1 MNSAPNAPSS
11 PKTALPSGINAA
23 ALIPEMLPGFSLRAR
38 NSFGF
43 EVLAEQVYSITK
55 PEQIGPVIEAIELA
69 GMPWRILGGGSNVI
83 LPPLLP
89 GVTLLMDIAGQAITQ
104 QDASGAVVS
113 VGGGVNWH
121 DFVIWTLDQ
130 GLPGLENL
138 ALIPGTV
145 GASPI
150 QNIGAYGVEVGEYI
164 RSIEAY
170 DCHSKT
176 GVNLLASECA
186 FSYRNSIF
194 KAQPNRYIITRV
206 HFYLP
211 ATWSP
216 HLRYA
221 DLAAA
226 FASDHLPTAEEVM
239 VAVCK
244 IRNRKLPDPKL
255 IGNAGSFFQNPI
267 VKKAQY
273 LALLEQ
279 FPELVSYP
287 EGDENEGKRK
297 LAAGWMIDRCG
308 FKGMRAGAVG
318 VYQHQAL
325 VLVNYGGGSADSVL
339 ALAKTIQDKVQDTFG
354 VPLAIEPIRY

>member
-1 MNSAPNAPSS
+1 
-11 PKTALPSGINAA
+11 
-23 ALIPEMLPGFSLRAR
+23 MLPNFSLRAR

-43 EVLAEQVYSITK
+43 EVLAEQAYSITRA
-55 PEQIGPVIEAIELA
+55 EQIRVVMEAIEAA
-69 GMPWRILGGGSNVI
+69 GMPWRVLGGGSNVI
-83 LPPLLP
+83 LPPTLP
-89 GVTLLMDIAGQAITQ
+89 GITLLMDIAGQTITQ
-104 QDASGAVVS
+104 QDDSGAVIT
-113 VGGGVNWH
+113 VGAGVNWH

-130 GLPGLENL
+130 SLPGLENL

-145 GASPI
+145 GAAPI

-164 RSIEAY
+164 QSIEAY

-176 GVNLLASECA
+176 VVNVPASDCA
-186 FSYRNSIF
+186 FTYRNSIF
-194 KAQPNRYIITRV
+194 KAHPNRYIITRV

-211 ATWSP
+211 AAWSP
-216 HLRYA
+216 RLRYA

-226 FASDHLPTAEEVM
+226 FANDHAPTAEEVM

-267 VKKAQY
+267 VEQPQY
-273 LALLEQ
+273 LHLLDQ

-287 EGDENEGKRK
+287 EGDEGSGKRK

-308 FKGMRAGAVG
+308 FKGLRAGAVG
-318 VYQHQAL
+318 VYERQAL
-325 VLVNYGGGSADSVL
+325 VLVNHGGGSADSVL

-354 VPLAIEPIRY
+354 VALSIEPIRY

>member
-1 MNSAPNAPSS
+1 
-11 PKTALPSGINAA
+11 
-23 ALIPEMLPGFSLRAR
+23 
-38 NSFGF
+38 
-43 EVLAEQVYSITK
+43 VL
-55 PEQIGPVIEAIELA
+55 
-69 GMPWRILGGGSNVI
+69 
-83 LPPLLP
+83 
-89 GVTLLMDIAGQAITQ
+89 
-104 QDASGAVVS
+104 
-113 VGGGVNWH
+113 
-121 DFVIWTLDQ
+121 WTFDR

-145 GASPI
+145 GAAPI

-164 RSIEAY
+164 QSIEAY

-176 GVNLLASECA
+176 IVNLPASECA
-186 FSYRNSIF
+186 FTYRNSIF
-194 KAQPNRYIITRV
+194 KAHPKRYIITRV

-211 ATWSP
+211 SAWSP
-216 HLRYA
+216 RLRYA

-226 FASDHLPTAEEVM
+226 FANRHAPTAEEVM

-267 VKKAQY
+267 VEQAQY

-287 EGDENEGKRK
+287 EGDEREGKRK

-308 FKGMRAGAVG
+308 FKGLRAGAVG

-325 VLVNYGGGSADSVL
+325 VLVNHGGGNADSVL

-354 VPLAIEPIRY
+354 VALLIEPIRY

>member
-1 MNSAPNAPSS
+1 
-11 PKTALPSGINAA
+11 
-23 ALIPEMLPGFSLRAR
+23 MLPEFSLRAR

-43 EVLAEQVYSITK
+43 EVLAEQAYSITDAY
-55 PEQIGPVIEAIELA
+55 QIGAVMAAIEAA
-69 GMPWRILGGGSNVI
+69 GLPWRVLGGGSNVI
-83 LPPLLP
+83 LPPTLP
-89 GVTLLMDIAGQAITQ
+89 GVTLLMDIAGQAITH
-104 QDASGAVVS
+104 QDESGAMVS
-113 VGGGVNWH
+113 VGAGVNWH

-145 GASPI
+145 GAAPI

-164 RSIEAY
+164 QSIEAY

-176 GVNLLASECA
+176 LVKLPASDCA
-186 FSYRNSIF
+186 FTYRNSIF
-194 KAQPNRYIITRV
+194 KAHPNRYIITRV

-211 ATWSP
+211 AAWSP
-216 HLRYA
+216 RLRYA

-226 FASDHLPTAEEVM
+226 FANRHAPTAEEVM

-267 VKKAQY
+267 VEKAQY

-279 FPELVSYP
+279 FPELVSHP
-287 EGDENEGKRK
+287 EGNERDGKRK

-308 FKGMRAGAVG
+308 FKGLRAGAVG
-318 VYQHQAL
+318 VYERQAL
-325 VLVNYGGGSADSVL
+325 VLVNHGGGSADSVL

-354 VPLAIEPIRY
+354 VALWIEPIRY

>member
-1 MNSAPNAPSS
+1 
-11 PKTALPSGINAA
+11 
-23 ALIPEMLPGFSLRAR
+23 MLSDFSLRAR

-43 EVLAEQVYSITK
+43 EVLAEQAYSITHA
-55 PEQIGPVIEAIELA
+55 EQIGAVMKMIEAVGL
-69 GMPWRILGGGSNVI
+69 PWRVLGGGSNVI
-83 LPPLLP
+83 LPPSLP
-89 GVTLLMDIAGQAITQ
+89 GVTLLMDITGQAITQ
-104 QDASGAVVS
+104 HDKSGAVIS
-113 VGGGVNWH
+113 VGAGVNWH
-121 DFVIWTLDQ
+121 DFVIWTIDQ

-145 GASPI
+145 GAAPI

-164 RSIEAY
+164 QSIEAY
-170 DCHSKT
+170 DCHSKNL
-176 GVNLLASECA
+176 VNMLASHCA
-186 FSYRNSIF
+186 FAYRNSIF
-194 KAQPNRYIITRV
+194 KANPNRYIITRV

-211 ATWSP
+211 TAWAP
-216 HLRYA
+216 RLRYA

-226 FASDHLPTAEEVM
+226 FASDQKPSAEEVM

-267 VKKAQY
+267 VEKAQY
-273 LALLEQ
+273 LTLLEQ

-287 EGDENEGKRK
+287 EGSERDGKRK
-297 LAAGWMIDRCG
+297 LAAGWMIDHCG
-308 FKGMRAGAVG
+308 FKGMRFGAVG

-325 VLVNYGGGSADSVL
+325 VLVNHGDGNADSVL

-354 VPLAIEPIRY
+354 VALSVEPIRY

>member
-11 PKTALPSGINAA
+11 PKTVPLSGINPI
-23 ALIPEMLPGFSLRAR
+23 ALSPELLPHFSLRSR

-43 EVLAEQVYSITK
+43 DVIAEQVYSITNAT
-55 PEQIGPVIEAIELA
+55 QIGTVIQAIEAA
-69 GMPWRILGGGSNVI
+69 GLPWRVLGGGSNVI
-83 LPPLLP
+83 LPQVLP
-89 GVTLLMDIAGQAITQ
+89 GITLLMDIAGQTITH
-104 QDASGAVVS
+104 QDESGAVVS
-113 VGGGVNWH
+113 VGAGVNWH
-121 DFVIWTLDQ
+121 DFVIWTLDHS
-130 GLPGLENL
+130 LPGLENL

-145 GASPI
+145 GAAPI

-164 RSIEAY
+164 QSIDAF
-170 DCHSKT
+170 DCDSKALVT
-176 GVNLLASECA
+176 IAARDCA
-186 FSYRNSIF
+186 FAYRNSIF
-194 KAQPNRYIITRV
+194 KAHPNRYIITRV

-211 ATWSP
+211 AAWSP
-216 HLRYA
+216 LLRYA

-226 FASDHLPTAEEVM
+226 FASGHVPTAEEVM

-267 VKKAQY
+267 VEQAQY

-287 EGDENEGKRK
+287 DGDEDTGKRK

-308 FKGMRAGAVG
+308 FKGMRVGTVG
-318 VYQHQAL
+318 VYEHQAL
-325 VLVNYGGGSADSVL
+325 VLVNHGGGSANSVL
-339 ALAKTIQDKVQDTFG
+339 ALAKTIQDKVQGTFG
-354 VPLAIEPIRY
+354 VALSIEPIRY

>member
-1 MNSAPNAPSS
+1 
-11 PKTALPSGINAA
+11 
-23 ALIPEMLPGFSLRAR
+23 MLPDFSLRSR

-43 EVLAEQVYSITK
+43 DVLAEQAYSITDA
-55 PEQIGPVIEAIELA
+55 EQIGAVMEAIEAA
-69 GMPWRILGGGSNVI
+69 GLPWRVLGGGSNVV
-83 LPPLLP
+83 LPSTLS
-89 GVTLLMDIAGQAITQ
+89 GVTLLMDIAGQAITH
-104 QDASGAVVS
+104 QDESGAVIS
-113 VGGGVNWH
+113 VGAGVNWH
-121 DFVIWTLDQ
+121 DLVIWTLDQ
-130 GLPGLENL
+130 SLPGLENL

-145 GASPI
+145 GAAPI

-164 RSIEAY
+164 QSIEAY
-170 DCHSKT
+170 DCNSKT
-176 GVNLLASECA
+176 LVNMQASDCA
-186 FSYRNSIF
+186 FTYRNSIF
-194 KAQPNRYIITRV
+194 KAHPHRYIITRV

-211 ATWSP
+211 AAWSP
-216 HLRYA
+216 RLRYA

-226 FASDHLPTAEEVM
+226 FENRYAPTAEEVM

-267 VKKAQY
+267 VEKAQF
-273 LALLEQ
+273 LQLLER

-287 EGDENEGKRK
+287 EGDEGSGKRK

-308 FKGMRAGAVG
+308 FKGLRTGAVG

-325 VLVNYGGGSADSVL
+325 VLVNHGGGNADSVL

-354 VPLAIEPIRY
+354 VTLAIEPIRY

>member
-1 MNSAPNAPSS
+1 
-11 PKTALPSGINAA
+11 
-23 ALIPEMLPGFSLRAR
+23 MLPDYSLRGR

-43 EVLAEQVYSITK
+43 EVLAQQAYSITHAD
-55 PEQIGPVIEAIELA
+55 QICAVIEGIEAVGL
-69 GMPWRILGGGSNVI
+69 PWRVLGGGSNVI

-104 QDASGAVVS
+104 QDARGAVVS
-113 VGGGVNWH
+113 VGAGVNWH

-130 GLPGLENL
+130 SLPGLENL

-145 GASPI
+145 GAAPI

-164 RSIEAY
+164 QSIEAY
-170 DCHSKT
+170 DCHSKSA
-176 GVNLLASECA
+176 VNLLANECA
-186 FSYRNSIF
+186 FAYRNSIF
-194 KAQPNRYIITRV
+194 KAHPNRYIITRV

-211 ATWSP
+211 AAWTP
-216 HLRYA
+216 RLRYA

-226 FASDHLPTAEEVM
+226 FARDHVPTAEEVM

-267 VKKAQY
+267 VEQSQY
-273 LALLEQ
+273 LRLLEQ

-287 EGDENEGKRK
+287 EGSEHEGKRK

-308 FKGMRAGAVG
+308 FKGLRAGAVG
-318 VYQHQAL
+318 VYQYQAL
-325 VLVNYGGGSADSVL
+325 VLVNHGGGTADAVL
-339 ALAKTIQDKVQDTFG
+339 ALAKTIQDNVQDTFG
-354 VPLAIEPIRY
+354 VPLLLEPICY

>member
-1 MNSAPNAPSS
+1 MNSASNAPSS
-11 PKTALPSGINAA
+11 SKTAPPSE
-23 ALIPEMLPGFSLRAR
+23 IPEALPGFSLRAR

-43 EVLAEQVYSITK
+43 EVLAEQAYSITDAQ
-55 PEQIGPVIEAIELA
+55 QIGAVMEAIEAASL
-69 GMPWRILGGGSNVI
+69 PWRVLGGGSNVV
-83 LPPLLP
+83 LPPTLS

-104 QDASGAVVS
+104 QDANGAVVS
-113 VGGGVNWH
+113 VGAGVNWH

-130 GLPGLENL
+130 SLPGLENL

-145 GASPI
+145 GAAPI

-164 RSIEAY
+164 QSIEAY

-176 GVNLLASECA
+176 VVNLPASECA
-186 FSYRNSIF
+186 FTYRNSIF
-194 KAQPNRYIITRV
+194 KAHPNRYIITRV

-211 ATWSP
+211 AAWSP
-216 HLRYA
+216 RLRYA
-221 DLAAA
+221 DLAAT
-226 FASDHLPTAEEVM
+226 FANRHAPTAEEVM

-267 VKKAQY
+267 VEQAQY
-273 LALLEQ
+273 LQLLEQ
-279 FPELVSYP
+279 FPDLVSYP
-287 EGDENEGKRK
+287 EGDEGSGKRK

-308 FKGMRAGAVG
+308 FKGLRTGAVG

-325 VLVNYGGGSADSVL
+325 VLVNHGGGSADSVL
-339 ALAKTIQDKVQDTFG
+339 ALAKTIQDKLQDTFG
-354 VPLAIEPIRY
+354 VALSIEPIRY